1 MLTESCETKIE
12 ILLHQNEILGPF
24 LVKKKHL
31 VKKQTVSFVIM
42 QHLSLHGKR
51 AEKIQQTLSFKTL
64 TFS

>member
-31 VKKQTVSFVIM
+31 VKSRQ
-42 QHLSLHGKR
+42 
-51 AEKIQQTLSFKTL
+51 
-64 TFS
+64 

>member
-24 LVKKKHL
+24 LVKETL
-31 VKKQTVSFVIM
+31 SKKQTVSFVIM